1 MRILRLIK
9 KWTLSNECNAQ
20 IRSKLPTFH
29 NPLKRFIKSKNQRE
43 VDSEVKNINHRVIE
57 PHVFKE
63 RDELAN
69 LDSGKYLY
77 SWWIKITLRKKKII
91 FSLFFFVSPSFS
103 LSASTLNEQSTESN
117 TSIYRSEH
125 HSVAD
130 AARTRESCQDLASY
144 FSEVD
149 PDEPTTSATNTIVL
163 SASTFDRDV
172 EPSKT
177 S

>member
-1 MRILRLIK
+1 MDWNNFKKKKEKDVSFLSSSLFLRL
-9 KWTLSNECNAQ
+9 
-20 IRSKLPTFH
+20 P
-29 NPLKRFIKSKNQRE
+29 
-43 VDSEVKNINHRVIE
+43 
-57 PHVFKE
+57 
-63 RDELAN
+63 
-69 LDSGKYLY
+69 
-77 SWWIKITLRKKKII
+77 
-91 FSLFFFVSPSFS
+91 
-103 LSASTLNEQSTESN
+103 LSASTLNEQSTVKSN

-144 FSEVD
+144 FFEVD

-177 S
+177 SWKFSLGLLTR